1 MQLELGGPFQ
11 PDIGDN
17 QSSQTEA
24 SELSVEL
31 MLTSV

>member
-1 MQLELGGPFQ
+1 MQLDPFSL
-11 PDIGDN
+11 GDN

-31 MLTSV
+31 MLASV